1 MKVIV
6 YPADSYACG
15 HVRLIWPAEALKA
28 EGLDVEIIYPGAN
41 TGIGGF
47 VRGNHM
53 AAVMLPEGTDVIVL
67 QRPSQ
72 RFLAETVPLARKQGV
87 AVVVDMDDDLA
98 RIHPRNPAFTA
109 MHPKTNP
116 ENNWLHVVQAC
127 KDATM
132 VTCSTPALLPRY
144 AAHGRGRL
152 IRNHIP
158 ARFLD
163 IPHDYREDSFG
174 WPGSLH
180 SHPDDLDGAVGAI
193 QRLVREGRRFK
204 AVGPPEGL
212 AEKLK
217 VDLNAIMVTGNLPF
231 DEWMPNVARIGVGIA
246 PLADTTFNAAKS
258 GLKPIE
264 LSAAG
269 VPWVASDTPEY
280 RRLALLCGAP
290 VVSKPKQWY
299 PAIRRLIDDRA
310 YREEMGGK
318 AREVAATLTIEAHAH
333 LWLEAWS
340 DALELER
347 GRITA

>member
-1 MKVIV
+1 MDIEIV
-6 YPADSYACG
+6 
-15 HVRLIWPAEALKA
+15 
-28 EGLDVEIIYPGAN
+28 YPGAN

-47 VRGNHM
+47 VRGDHLTG
-53 AAVMLPEGTDVIVL
+53 VMLPEGTDVIVL

-72 RFLAETVPLARKQGV
+72 RFLAEAVPLARKQGV

-98 RIHPRNPAFTA
+98 HIHPRNPAFYA

-127 KDATM
+127 KDATL
-132 VTCSTPALLPRY
+132 VTCSTPALLPRF

-158 ARFLD
+158 ARFLE

-174 WPGSLH
+174 WAGSLH

-193 QRLVREGRRFK
+193 QRLVREGRRFRV
-204 AVGPPEGL
+204 VGPPEGL

-231 DEWMPNVARIGVGIA
+231 AEWMPNVARLGVGIA
-246 PLADTTFNAAKS
+246 PLADTQFNFSKS
-258 GLKPIE
+258 WLKNLE
-264 LSAAG
+264 YSAAG

-280 RRLALLCGAP
+280 RRLADLCGAP
-290 VVSKPKQWY
+290 VVSKPKQWF
-299 PAIRRLIDDRA
+299 PAIRKLIDDRA
-310 YREEMGGK
+310 YREEMGCK
-318 AREVAATLTIEAHAH
+318 AREVASTLTIEANVH
-333 LWLEAWS
+333 LWAEAWR
-340 DALELER
+340 DAMEIER
-347 GRITA
+347 RKVAV